1 MCLPHLHAVD
11 PPGDDAPPSVGDL
24 GLEDLASILDARGE
38 DATPAHGRLA
48 RILRREPRLS
58 GKVAELEALAEDAG
72 VPGCLWSGL
81 MLNRRFDRLLAA
93 ADWRD
98 PAEVLELEDWEDVF
112 YPELIRIAAVRAA
125 RNGGGGRELEVLERL
140 LAAEARGM
148 EEALRGFVRPFS
160 QLSPEGAR
168 RALELVPQLCEAEHP
183 A

>member
-1 MCLPHLHAVD
+1 MAVPHLHAVD
-11 PPGDDAPPSVGDL
+11 RPGGDVPETVGDL

-48 RILRREPRLS
+48 RVLRREPQLS

-93 ADWRD
+93 AEWRD
-98 PAEVLELEDWEDVF
+98 PAEALELGDWEDVF

-125 RNGGGGRELEVLERL
+125 RNGGGGRELEVRERL

-148 EEALRGFVRPFS
+148 EEPVRTFVRRLS

-168 RALELVPQLCEAEHP
+168 RVLELVPQLYEAEHP